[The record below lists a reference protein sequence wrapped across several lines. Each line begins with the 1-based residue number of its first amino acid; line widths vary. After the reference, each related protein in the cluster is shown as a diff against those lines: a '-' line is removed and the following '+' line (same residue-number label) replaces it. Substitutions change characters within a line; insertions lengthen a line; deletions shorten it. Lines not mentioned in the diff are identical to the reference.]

1 MNINRQNFKV
11 YAAKHYDNP
20 FCLTEV
26 EFESD
31 LFKASVIKKLI
42 TAYIQTDTTN
52 IKLLVNATI
61 SFFNVFDHH
70 AAATILKFKLNDV
83 QYAPVNA
90 ILMFLSLPTIDSNQ
104 YDEALFKRVIEEYK

>member
-11 YAAKHYDNP
+11 YAAKFYDNP

-42 TAYIQTDTTN
+42 TAYLQTDTTN

-61 SFFNVFDHH
+61 SFFNVFEHH
-70 AAATILKFKLNDV
+70 AATAILEFKLNKE
-83 QYAPVNA
+83 QYAPINA
-90 ILMFLSLPTIDSNQ
+90 VLMFLSLPTIDLNQ
-104 YDEALFKRVIEEYK
+104 YDENLFRRVMEEYR